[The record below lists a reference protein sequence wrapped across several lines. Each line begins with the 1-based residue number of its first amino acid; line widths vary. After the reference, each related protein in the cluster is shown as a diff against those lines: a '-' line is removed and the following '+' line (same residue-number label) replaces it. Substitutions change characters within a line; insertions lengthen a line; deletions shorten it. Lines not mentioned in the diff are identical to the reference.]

1 MQLKHDSSG
10 HIRCSQGAGAVA
22 QIRRPVPD
30 LRHRPQSS
38 SSTNQPAWH
47 NPGHAQSTC
56 TDTVE
61 PSFISATILLILITD
76 PLGNI
81 PLFIASMRQ
90 VEPERRRHII
100 VRECAIA
107 LVVLL
112 IFLFFGQSFLRVLHL
127 TDESIKIAGGVVLFL
142 IAIKMIFPSPGGLF
156 GAADNPSPE
165 PFIVP
170 IAIPLIAGPSAMATV
185 MLMATNDP
193 TRMIEW
199 SLAVAIS
206 ILVTLVVFLF
216 SDRLQKWLGKQ
227 AITAMERLMG
237 LVLTAVS
244 IEMLLSGFAAYWR
257 NLN

>member
-1 MQLKHDSSG
+1 MD
-10 HIRCSQGAGAVA
+10 
-22 QIRRPVPD
+22 
-30 LRHRPQSS
+30 
-38 SSTNQPAWH
+38 QPAWH
-47 NPGHAQSTC
+47 NPAHVQPTRL
-56 TDTVE
+56 DTVE
-61 PSFISATILLILITD
+61 PSFLSATILLILITD

-244 IEMLLSGFAAYWR
+244 IEMLLSGFAAYWK
-257 NLN
+257 NLG

>member
-1 MQLKHDSSG
+1 MKRVLTALAATLPFAANAADAIS
-10 HIRCSQGAGAVA
+10 GAV
-22 QIRRPVPD
+22 QRQP
-30 LRHRPQSS
+30 
-38 SSTNQPAWH
+38 TNWQAIVMFLIFVIFTLGITYWASKRVRSR
-47 NPGHAQSTC
+47 NDYYTAGGNITGFQNGLAIAGDYMSAA
-56 TDTVE
+56 
-61 PSFISATILLILITD
+61 SFLGISALVFTSGYDGLIYS
-76 PLGNI
+76 LGFLVGW
-81 PLFIASMRQ
+81 P
-90 VEPERRRHII
+90 II
-100 VRECAIA
+100 
-107 LVVLL
+107 
-112 IFLFFGQSFLRVLHL
+112 
-127 TDESIKIAGGVVLFL
+127 LFL

-244 IEMLLSGFAAYWR
+244 IEMLLSGFAAYMR
-257 NLN
+257 NL